1 MIDDDLRALHRATTA
16 TCPSD
21 GRGCPTA
28 DELVAL
34 SEDRLDGERRA
45 EVLDRVARCATCA
58 SGLQVAIESAALA
71 RELAAELADPIAG
84 AQGRTVVALPRRRA
98 PRFAA
103 FALAASTILA
113 VGVVALLGRTP
124 APDPTRGAALAALE
138 PPDRATLDAPPAN
151 LRWDC
156 AQPQAVQVQLLDAGG
171 GVRWTGS
178 SSTCD
183 LALPEPARALL
194 GRGLWLWQV
203 QDAGGRTVL
212 AGPYSFRI
220 D

>member
-1 MIDDDLRALHRATTA
+1 MIDDELRSLGAASTSM
-16 TCPSD
+16 CPAG
-21 GRGCPTA
+21 GRGCPSA

-34 SEDRLDGERRA
+34 SEDRLHGTRRA

-71 RELAAELADPIAG
+71 RDLAQELADPAG
-84 AQGRTVVALPRRRA
+84 GATVVALPRRRP

-103 FALAASTILA
+103 FALAASAVLA

-124 APDPTRGAALAALE
+124 APDPTRGAVQAALE
-138 PPDRATLDAPPAN
+138 PADRATLDAPPTR
-151 LRWDC
+151 LRWAC
-156 AQPQAVQVQLLDAGG
+156 AQAQAVQVQLLDAGG
-171 GVRWTGS
+171 TVRWSGAGN
-178 SSTCD
+178 TCD
-183 LALPEPARALL
+183 LALPEPARAVL
-194 GRGLWLWQV
+194 GPGLWLWQV
-203 QDAGGRTVL
+203 QDAGGRSLV